1 VAADHRLSVPVFGP
15 FCHLEARR
23 GQDAATVV
31 LQILSGEIWG
41 EAPRAGFRPT
51 VQAYARPLR
60 KGERG
65 IEFWAFQAPDT
76 LSGPRPAWRTPGPH
90 LAIESEDGR
99 EVAKLRVAFVRIS
112 QGLFH
117 ASTAF

>member
-1 VAADHRLSVPVFGP
+1 VAADHQLSVPVFGP
-15 FCHLEARR
+15 FCRLEAPK
-23 GQDAATVV
+23 GQDAETVV
-31 LQILSGEIWG
+31 LQALSGEIWG
-41 EAPRAGFRPT
+41 EAPRTGVRPT
-51 VQAYARPLR
+51 VQAYARLLR
-60 KGERG
+60 AGERG

-112 QGLFH
+112 QDLLH
-117 ASTAF
+117 ASAAF